1 MQVPKKFD
9 FSFFK
14 SKKFF
19 IVSLCVVFLIACT
32 IVANYL
38 SLALV
43 RTNSTSESVS
53 SSAFDVYMLT
63 LAKSQVKAEA
73 EALAGD
79 YQKVG
84 AGGYIWEQDGYFY
97 VVSSVYANKND
108 ATLVQNSV
116 KANQGFDS
124 EIITVHF
131 DEIVVNGSF
140 TADEKKVIAK
150 AISACYDFYYNIYD
164 VAISL
169 DTSVYNEISAR
180 LAVNSAHNTLSNIYD
195 DFNTLFEGTSR
206 QLEELGTLLEKS
218 LAISQELCGG
228 TPENQ
233 NQTYSSVLKYRYTE
247 ILGVL
252 YEFIND

>member
-1 MQVPKKFD
+1 MQVPKKID

-19 IVSLCVVFLIACT
+19 IISLCLVFLIACT
-32 IVANYL
+32 IAANYL
-38 SLALV
+38 SLAIV
-43 RTNSTSESVS
+43 RTNSTNESVN

-73 EALAGD
+73 ESMASD

-108 ATLVQNSV
+108 AILVQNSV

-140 TADEKKVIAK
+140 SSEEKKVIAK

-169 DTSVYNEISAR
+169 DTAVYNEISAR
-180 LAVNSAHNTLSNIYD
+180 LAVNSAHNSLSNIYD
-195 DFNTLFEGTSR
+195 DFNTLFDGTSG
-206 QLEELGTLLEKS
+206 QLEELGLLLEKT
-218 LAISQELCGG
+218 LAISKELCGG
-228 TPENQ
+228 IAENKE
-233 NQTYSSVLKYRYTE
+233 QTYSSVLKYRYTE
-247 ILGVL
+247 VLGVL
-252 YEFIND
+252 YKFINS

>member
-1 MQVPKKFD
+1 MRVPKKFD
-9 FSFFK
+9 FSFLK

-19 IVSLCVVFLIACT
+19 IVSVCLAFLIACT
-32 IVANYL
+32 IAANYL
-38 SLALV
+38 SLAIV
-43 RTNSTSESVS
+43 RTSITSDSVS
-53 SSAFDVYMLT
+53 VDAFDVYMLT

-73 EALAGD
+73 ETLSGD

-97 VVSSVYANKND
+97 VVSSVYINKND

-140 TADEKKVIAK
+140 TTDEKKVIAK

-169 DTSVYNEISAR
+169 DTAVYNEISAR

-195 DFNTLFEGTSR
+195 NFVTLFNGKSGK
-206 QLEELGTLLEKS
+206 LEELGTLLEKS
-218 LAISQELCGG
+218 LEISQKLCGG

-233 NQTYSSVLKYRYTE
+233 TQTYSSVLKYRYTE

-252 YEFIND
+252 YEFINN